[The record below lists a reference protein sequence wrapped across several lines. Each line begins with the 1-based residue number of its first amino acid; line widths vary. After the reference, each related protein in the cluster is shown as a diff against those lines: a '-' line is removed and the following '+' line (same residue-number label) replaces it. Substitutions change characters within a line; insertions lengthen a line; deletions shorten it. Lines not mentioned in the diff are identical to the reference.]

1 MKKVQPIDLDAE
13 KSVLGCVFLEPE
25 SMRTLADSISEDD
38 FYDKSNR
45 FIYRTMKLLHE
56 KNVSIDS
63 STITSELQK
72 QALIGEVTLEYLAEI
87 VDYVPSAANL
97 LAYIDLVKDASLKRV
112 LIQTAADI
120 QNKGYDGEI
129 SSVDYIDF
137 AERKI
142 FELSSKRKTT
152 NLENISDVVTRVIE
166 TTESNMRNTNL
177 ITGLETGFI
186 ELDKYTLGFH
196 PQELIILA
204 ARPAMGKSALAM
216 NFAVN
221 VAKKNEGARVAIF
234 SLEMSNDQLV
244 SRMISSEATVDSKKI
259 RSGQLNQNEWRFFS
273 LGAERLSKYAISFE
287 DNSNVTVSD
296 IRAKC
301 RKLKNDEG
309 LDLVII
315 DYLQLI
321 KGENNKSSRQEEVS
335 NISRNLKQ
343 MARELNVCVIALAQ
357 LSRDV
362 EKRDDKKPILADLRE
377 SGSIE
382 QDADIVMFIYREE
395 YYKKETATSKE
406 SKLIL
411 AKNRHG
417 NIGDISLIFEGN
429 YSRFRSY
436 IKEEE
441 EDDQDDN

>member
-25 SMRTLADSISEDD
+25 SIRSIADLVSEED

-45 FIYRTMKLLHE
+45 FIYRAMRSLYE
-56 KNVSIDS
+56 RNEMIDS
-63 STITSELQK
+63 STITSELTK
-72 QALIGEVTLEYLAEI
+72 QSLINEVTIEYIAEI

-97 LAYIDLVKDASLKRV
+97 LTYIDLVKDASLKRV
-112 LIQTAADI
+112 LIQAASDI

-129 SSVDYIDF
+129 SSAEYVDY
-137 AERKI
+137 AERRI

-152 NLENISDVVTRVIE
+152 NLEKISDVVKRVIE
-166 TTESNMRNTNL
+166 TTEKNRLNTNS
-177 ITGLETGFI
+177 ITGLETGFV
-186 ELDKYTLGFH
+186 ELDKFTLGFH

-221 VAKKNEGARVAIF
+221 VAKKNEGAKVAIF

-244 SRMISSEATVDSKKI
+244 SRMISSEAGVDGKKI
-259 RSGQLNQNEWRFFS
+259 RSGQLNQIEWRFFNNGTEN
-273 LGAERLSKYAISFE
+273 LQRYAISFE
-287 DNSNVTVSD
+287 DNSNVTVTD

-321 KGENNKSSRQEEVS
+321 KGENSRANRQEEVG

-362 EKRDDKKPILADLRE
+362 EKREDKKPVLADLRE

-395 YYKKETATSKE
+395 YYKRDSAPTSE

-417 NIGDISLIFEGN
+417 NVGEISLIFEGN
-429 YSRFRSY
+429 YSRFKSY
-436 IKEEE
+436 IKNDEEE
-441 EDDQDDN
+441 EPSDN